1 MLDEKGLRERKK
13 LATRQAIS
21 DIATGLFLERGFD
34 NVTVAEVAEA
44 ANVAKMTVFNYFPRK
59 EDLFFDRE
67 DEGRE
72 IIRDALAQRSPHESP
87 TVAIQN
93 LVHRLLKQK
102 HPFTKFTAGTS
113 RFWQTVLQSPAL
125 LARVR
130 ELRDDF
136 IRDCAKILA
145 DSVGRTHPDPEAHL
159 FAALL
164 MATWSTA
171 YAEAF
176 RRQRK
181 GKTSNEVQLT
191 FLDLVDRGFEGIG
204 AAMKATP
211 YVITSGSQRS

>member
-1 MLDEKGLRERKK
+1 MSDEKGLRERKK

-21 DIATGLFLERGFD
+21 DIATGLFMERGFD

-72 IIRDALAQRSPHESP
+72 MIRDALAQRPPHESP
-87 TVAIQN
+87 TVAMQN
-93 LVHRLLKQK
+93 LVHRLTKQK
-102 HPFTKFTAGTS
+102 HPFTKFTAGTA
-113 RFWQTVLQSPAL
+113 RFWQTVMESPAL
-125 LARVR
+125 SARVR

-136 IRDCAKILA
+136 ISDCAKILA

-159 FAALL
+159 FASLL

-171 YAEAF
+171 YAEAL

-181 GKTSNEVQLT
+181 GKTSSEVQLT
-191 FLDLVDRGFEGIG
+191 FIDLVDRGFEGIG

-211 YVITSGSQRS
+211 YVIASGS